1 MLTTRTTAVF
11 PTRESAEH
19 AIKALRK
26 IGVTDETISIV
37 TRHAPAAAVAGGA
50 AEGLAAGAG
59 VGALFGLAAVLIPG
73 VGPFIT
79 AGFLASTL
87 GAAGG
92 AAAVGAVV
100 GGSAGLIAGA
110 LAKAGYGSKEAEY
123 LAKEVENGH
132 VLVAVDSGAAI
143 SDEMIQT
150 TFSQNDGRTYYGQTT
165 HPE

>member
-11 PTRESAEH
+11 PTEESAED

-26 IGVTDETISIV
+26 LGVTDETISIV
-37 TRHAPAAAVAGGA
+37 TKHQPAAGVAAGA

-59 VGALFGLAAVLIPG
+59 VGALFGLAAFFIPG

-79 AGFLASTL
+79 AGFLASSL

-92 AAAVGAVV
+92 AAAVGAIV
-100 GGSAGLIAGA
+100 GGSAGLVAGA
-110 LAKAGYGSKEAEY
+110 LAKAGYGTKEAEY

-143 SDEMIQT
+143 SDDIIHS
-150 TFSQNDGRTYYGQTT
+150 TFSQFGGRTYYGATT
-165 HPE
+165 HPV